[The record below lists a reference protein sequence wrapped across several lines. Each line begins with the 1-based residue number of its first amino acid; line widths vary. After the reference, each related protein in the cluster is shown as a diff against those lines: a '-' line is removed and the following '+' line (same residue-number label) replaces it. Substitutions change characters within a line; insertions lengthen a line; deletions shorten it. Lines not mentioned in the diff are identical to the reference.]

1 MAVTLTEICD
11 GIEAVLS
18 TAIGMQSSTSY
29 DEMTEGIPAMDCPRI
44 EVYPEAGSSDPSG
57 RTDRTTFNACIQQV
71 AVVVHADLY
80 ARQRS
85 QLGEDVA
92 AYVGL
97 TDAIIDVLQSQQT
110 PPFFGVVGIKAFN
123 WGWRKAVFRRADA
136 RFVGAR
142 FVINCKIF

>member
-11 GIEAVLS
+11 GIAAELS
-18 TAIGMQSSTSY
+18 VAAGMQSSTPFG
-29 DEMTEGIPAMDCPRI
+29 EMTEGIPAMDCPRV
-44 EVYPEAGSSDPSG
+44 EVYPESG
-57 RTDRTTFNACIQQV
+57 NSIPLGGTDRTTFTACTQQV
-71 AVVVHADLY
+71 RVTIHADLY

-92 AYVGL
+92 AYVEL
-97 TDAIIDVLQSQQT
+97 TDAIIDVLQSQER
-110 PPFFGVVGIKAFN
+110 PPFFGVAGIKAFN

-142 FVINCKIF
+142 FVINCKIY

>member
-1 MAVTLTEICD
+1 MAVTLGEICD
-11 GIEAVLS
+11 GIEAELS
-18 TAIGMQSSTSY
+18 AAVGVQSSTPY

-44 EVYPEAGSSDPSG
+44 EVYPEAGSSDPLG
-57 RTDRTTFNACIQQV
+57 GTDRTTFSACVQQV
-71 AVVVHADLY
+71 VVTIHADLY

-97 TDAIIDVLQSQQT
+97 TDAIIDVLQSQEQL
-110 PPFFGVVGIKAFN
+110 PFFGVTGIKAFN
-123 WGWRKAVFRRADA
+123 WRWRKAVFRRADA

-142 FVINCKIF
+142 FIIMCKVF